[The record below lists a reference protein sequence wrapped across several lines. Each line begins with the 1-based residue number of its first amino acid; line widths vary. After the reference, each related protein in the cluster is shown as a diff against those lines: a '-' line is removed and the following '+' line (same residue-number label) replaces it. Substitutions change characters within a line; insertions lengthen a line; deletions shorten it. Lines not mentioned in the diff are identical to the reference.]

1 MAPEPV
7 GYLAIADHYRRL
19 IADRQI
25 VDGQRLPS
33 VRGIA
38 EEWGVATK
46 TAQRA
51 LKALAMEGYA
61 QPVQGLGYAASFRP
75 HEAAT
80 LRVQVN
86 GTRTRGEQYA
96 PGDEV
101 VILSAGMV
109 PTGGHDADVLGIEA
123 GSPAVLRRGLVRRGD
138 RVIRFSH
145 SWFPPELADL
155 VPELLLTESTPPGN
169 VARIEAATGRKTE
182 LTADHFTVDMTSLE
196 QAKIF
201 GVPQNTPVLARTTVR
216 HDGNGVIEAGIT
228 WFPRNVVLAVEYTD
242 VDQAN

>member
-25 VDGQRLPS
+25 ADGQRLPS

-38 EEWGVATK
+38 EEWNVATK
-46 TAQRA
+46 TAARA
-51 LKALAMEGYA
+51 LKALTMEGYA
-61 QPVQGLGYAASFRP
+61 SPVQGLGYAASFRP
-75 HEAAT
+75 HDAAT

-96 PGDEV
+96 PGDEQL
-101 VILSAGMV
+101 ILSAEMV
-109 PTGGHDADVLGIEA
+109 TTGGHDADVLGIEA
-123 GSPAVLRRGLVRRGD
+123 GTQAVLRRGMVKRGD
-138 RVIRFSH
+138 RVIRMSH

-155 VPELLLTESTPPGN
+155 VPELLAPVTTPPGN

-182 LTADHFTVDMTSLE
+182 VTADRFTVDLTSLA
-196 QAKIF
+196 QAQAF
-201 GVPQNTPVLARTTVR
+201 GVPQGTPVLVRTTVR
-216 HDGNGVIEAGIT
+216 HDGNGVIEYGIT

-242 VDQAN
+242 AQQV